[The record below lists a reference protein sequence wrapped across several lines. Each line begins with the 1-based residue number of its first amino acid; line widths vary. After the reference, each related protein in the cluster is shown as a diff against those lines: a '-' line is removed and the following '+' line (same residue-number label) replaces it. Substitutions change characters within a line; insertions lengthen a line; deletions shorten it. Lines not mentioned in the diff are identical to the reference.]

1 MSNVFE
7 EIAGLDKLIHEPARL
22 AILTILSTVE
32 SADFLALQRLTGLTS
47 GNLSV
52 HLSKL
57 AEAKLISDDKR
68 IVGRRTRTLVRIT
81 STGRKALEKHWSQLE
96 TFRASVKKTK
106 RDGKLDGG
114 DV

>member
-1 MSNVFE
+1 MSNVYE

-22 AILTILSTVE
+22 AILTILATSE

-57 AEAKLISDDKR
+57 AEGELLTYDRQFVGKKPKTQVKITAK
-68 IVGRRTRTLVRIT
+68 GRA
-81 STGRKALEKHWSQLE
+81 ALEKHWSQLE
-96 TFRASVKKTK
+96 NFRADVKKLK
-106 RDGKLDGG
+106 SE
-114 DV
+114 

>member
-1 MSNVFE
+1 MGNVFE

-22 AILTILSTVE
+22 AILTILSTSE

-57 AEAKLISDDKR
+57 VEGELITYDKQF
-68 IVGRRTRTLVRIT
+68 VGKKPKTKIKIT
-81 STGRKALEKHWSQLE
+81 KKGQQALEKHWLQLE
-96 TFRASVKKTK
+96 TFRANIQKSQPE
-106 RDGKLDGG
+106 
-114 DV
+114 

>member
-1 MSNVFE
+1 MSNIFE

-22 AILTILSTVE
+22 AIMTILSTVE

-57 AEAKLISDDKR
+57 VEGKLISYDKK
-68 IVGRRTRTLVRIT
+68 IVGKKTKTQVKIT
-81 STGRKALEKHWSQLE
+81 AKGQQTLEKHWNQLE
-96 TFRASVKKTK
+96 TFRANVQKSKS
-106 RDGKLDGG
+106 
-114 DV
+114 

>member
-22 AILTILSTVE
+22 AIMTILSTVE
-32 SADFLALQRLTGLTS
+32 SSDFLALQRLTGLTS

-57 AEAKLISDDKR
+57 EEGELITNDKQF
-68 IVGRRTRTLVRIT
+68 VGKKTRTHVKIT
-81 STGRKALEKHWSQLE
+81 EKGQQALEKHWVQLE
-96 TFRASVKKTK
+96 TFRAIVQKSKPE
-106 RDGKLDGG
+106 
-114 DV
+114 

>member
-1 MSNVFE
+1 MGSVFE

-22 AILTILSTVE
+22 AIMTILSTIE

-57 AEAKLISDDKR
+57 AEGELISYNKQF
-68 IVGRRTRTLVRIT
+68 VGKKPKTEIKI
-81 STGRKALEKHWSQLE
+81 SFKGQQALDKHWNQLE
-96 TFRASVKKTK
+96 NFRA
-106 RDGKLDGG
+106 
-114 DV
+114 DVQKSKST

>member
-22 AILTILSTVE
+22 AIMTILSAGQ
-32 SADFLALQRLTGLTS
+32 SANFLALQRLTGLTS

-57 AEAKLISDDKR
+57 EEGELITLQKKFINKKPKTQIKITKKGQAELKKHWLQ
-68 IVGRRTRTLVRIT
+68 
-81 STGRKALEKHWSQLE
+81 LEK
-96 TFRASVKKTK
+96 FRA
-106 RDGKLDGG
+106 
-114 DV
+114 DVEKWKPE

>member
-1 MSNVFE
+1 MSSVFE

-22 AILTILSTVE
+22 AIMTILSTIE

-57 AEAKLISDDKR
+57 AEGELISYNKQF
-68 IVGRRTRTLVRIT
+68 VGKKPKTEIKISLK
-81 STGRKALEKHWSQLE
+81 GQQALDKHWSQLE
-96 TFRASVKKTK
+96 NFRSDVQKTK
-106 RDGKLDGG
+106 ST
-114 DV
+114 

>member
-7 EIAGLDKLIHEPARL
+7 EIAGLNKLIHEPARL
-22 AILTILSTVE
+22 AIMTILSTVE

-57 AEAKLISDDKR
+57 VEGKLVSYDKK
-68 IVGRRTRTLVRIT
+68 IIGKKTKTEVKLTTKGQQ
-81 STGRKALEKHWSQLE
+81 ALDEHWSKLE
-96 TFRASVKKTK
+96 TFRANAQKSNLT
-106 RDGKLDGG
+106 
-114 DV
+114 

>member
-7 EIAGLDKLIHEPARL
+7 EIVGLDKLIHEPARL
-22 AILTILSTVE
+22 SIMTILSTVE

-57 AEAKLISDDKR
+57 VDGKLISYEKK
-68 IVGRRTRTLVRIT
+68 IVGKKTKTEVKIT
-81 STGRKALEKHWSQLE
+81 DQGQQALEKHWQQLE
-96 TFRASVKKTK
+96 NFRANVLKSKPE
-106 RDGKLDGG
+106 
-114 DV
+114 

>member
-22 AILTILSTVE
+22 AIMTILSTVE

-57 AEAKLISDDKR
+57 TEGKFITYDKK
-68 IVGRRTRTLVRIT
+68 IVGKRTKTQVKIT
-81 STGRKALEKHWSQLE
+81 AKGQQALERHWSQLE
-96 TFRASVKKTK
+96 TFRANIEKSTPE
-106 RDGKLDGG
+106 
-114 DV
+114 

>member
-22 AILTILSTVE
+22 AIMTILSTVE
-32 SADFLALQRLTGLTS
+32 SSDFLALQKLTGLTS

-57 AEAKLISDDKR
+57 VEGKLISYERK
-68 IVGRRTRTLVRIT
+68 IVGKKTKTQVRIT
-81 STGRKALEKHWSQLE
+81 AEGQQAIEKHWLQLE
-96 TFRASVKKTK
+96 TFRVNVQKSKST
-106 RDGKLDGG
+106 
-114 DV
+114 

>member
-22 AILTILSTVE
+22 AIMTILSTVE
-32 SADFLALQRLTGLTS
+32 SADFLALQRLTGLSS

-57 AEAKLISDDKR
+57 TEGKLISYDKK
-68 IVGRRTRTLVRIT
+68 IVGKKTRTQVRIT
-81 STGRKALEKHWSQLE
+81 SKGQQALERHWLRLE
-96 TFRASVKKTK
+96 TFRANIEKSKPE
-106 RDGKLDGG
+106 
-114 DV
+114 

>member
-22 AILTILSTVE
+22 AIMTILSTVE

-57 AEAKLISDDKR
+57 AEGNLISYDKQ
-68 IVGRRTRTLVRIT
+68 IVGKKTKTQVSIT
-81 STGRKALEKHWSQLE
+81 AIGQQALEKHWLQLE
-96 TFRASVKKTK
+96 TFRSHVQKSKPE
-106 RDGKLDGG
+106 
-114 DV
+114 

>member
-22 AILTILSTVE
+22 AIITLLSTVE

-57 AEAKLISDDKR
+57 EEGKLISYSKK
-68 IVGRRTRTLVRIT
+68 IVGKKTKTQVKIT
-81 STGRKALEKHWSQLE
+81 EKGQQALEKHWIKLE
-96 TFRASVKKTK
+96 NFRANAQKS
-106 RDGKLDGG
+106 KLE
-114 DV
+114 

>member
-22 AILTILSTVE
+22 AIMTILVTNE

-57 AEAKLISDDKR
+57 VEGKLISYDKK
-68 IVGRRTRTLVRIT
+68 IVGKKTKTQVKIT
-81 STGRKALEKHWSQLE
+81 TKGQQALEKHWSQLE
-96 TFRASVKKTK
+96 NFRANIQKSKPK
-106 RDGKLDGG
+106 
-114 DV
+114 

>member
-1 MSNVFE
+1 MGNVFE

-22 AILTILSTVE
+22 AIMTVLSTVE

-57 AEAKLISDDKR
+57 VEGKLISYDKK
-68 IVGRRTRTLVRIT
+68 IVGRKTRTQVKIT
-81 STGRKALEKHWSQLE
+81 ARGRQALERHWLQLE
-96 TFRASVKKTK
+96 TFRANVQKS
-106 RDGKLDGG
+106 RLE
-114 DV
+114 

>member
-22 AILTILSTVE
+22 AIMTILSTVE

-57 AEAKLISDDKR
+57 VEGKLISYDKK
-68 IVGRRTRTLVRIT
+68 IVGKKTKTQVKIT
-81 STGRKALEKHWSQLE
+81 AKGQQVLEKHWLQLE
-96 TFRASVKKTK
+96 TFRVNVQKSKPE
-106 RDGKLDGG
+106 
-114 DV
+114 

>member
-1 MSNVFE
+1 MGNVFE
-7 EIAGLDKLIHEPARL
+7 EIVGLDKLIHEPARL

-57 AEAKLISDDKR
+57 EEGKFVTYDRK
-68 IVGRRTRTLVRIT
+68 IVGKKTKTQVKIT
-81 STGRKALEKHWSQLE
+81 SEGQQALEKHWLQLE
-96 TFRASVKKTK
+96 NFRANLQKS
-106 RDGKLDGG
+106 KLE
-114 DV
+114 

>member
-1 MSNVFE
+1 MGNVFE
-7 EIAGLDKLIHEPARL
+7 EIVGLDKLIHEPARL

-57 AEAKLISDDKR
+57 EEGKFVTYDRK
-68 IVGRRTRTLVRIT
+68 IVGKKTKTQVKIT
-81 STGRKALEKHWSQLE
+81 SEGKQALEKHWLQLE
-96 TFRASVKKTK
+96 TFRANVKKTK
-106 RDGKLDGG
+106 SE
-114 DV
+114 

>member
-1 MSNVFE
+1 MSNIFE

-22 AILTILSTVE
+22 AIMTILSTVE

-57 AEAKLISDDKR
+57 VDGKLISYDKK
-68 IVGRRTRTLVRIT
+68 IVGKKTKTQVKIT
-81 STGRKALEKHWSQLE
+81 AKGQQTLEKHWLQLE
-96 TFRASVKKTK
+96 NFRANVQ
-106 RDGKLDGG
+106 KLKP
-114 DV
+114 

>member
-7 EIAGLDKLIHEPARL
+7 AIAGLDKLIHEPARL
-22 AILTILSTVE
+22 AIMTILSTIE

-57 AEAKLISDDKR
+57 TEGNLISYEKT
-68 IVGRRTRTLVRIT
+68 IVGKKTKTRVKIT
-81 STGRKALEKHWSQLE
+81 AKGRAALEKHWQQLE
-96 TFRASVKKTK
+96 TFRANISGSKAE
-106 RDGKLDGG
+106 
-114 DV
+114 

>member
-22 AILTILSTVE
+22 AILTILYINE
-32 SADFLALQRLTGLTS
+32 SADFLALQNLTGLTS

-57 AEAKLISDDKR
+57 ADGELVSYDR
-68 IVGRRTRTLVRIT
+68 QFVGKKPRTKVKIT
-81 STGRKALEKHWSQLE
+81 SQGLQALEKYWSQLE
-96 TFRASVKKTK
+96 NFRADVKKMK
-106 RDGKLDGG
+106 DSAGRG
-114 DV
+114 

>member
-7 EIAGLDKLIHEPARL
+7 EIAGLDKLVHEPARL
-22 AILTILSTVE
+22 AIMTILSTSQ

-57 AEAKLISDDKR
+57 AEGELITYEKQFVEKKPKTQ
-68 IVGRRTRTLVRIT
+68 IKIT
-81 STGRKALEKHWSQLE
+81 KKGQQALEKHWLQLE
-96 TFRASVKKTK
+96 NFRDNVQKWKPE
-106 RDGKLDGG
+106 
-114 DV
+114 

>member
-1 MSNVFE
+1 MGNVFE

-22 AILTILSTVE
+22 AIMTILSTVE

-57 AEAKLISDDKR
+57 AEGMLISYEKT
-68 IVGRRTRTLVRIT
+68 IVGKKTKTRVNIT
-81 STGRKALEKHWSQLE
+81 AKGRQALEKHWVQLE
-96 TFRASVKKTK
+96 TFRTNVKNSNTQ
-106 RDGKLDGG
+106 
-114 DV
+114 

>member
-22 AILTILSTVE
+22 AIMTILSTVE
-32 SADFLALQRLTGLTS
+32 SADFLALQHLTGLTS

-57 AEAKLISDDKR
+57 VEGKLISYDKK
-68 IVGRRTRTLVRIT
+68 IVGKKTKTQVKIT
-81 STGRKALEKHWSQLE
+81 AKGRQTLEKHWLQLE
-96 TFRASVKKTK
+96 NFRANVQKSKP
-106 RDGKLDGG
+106 
-114 DV
+114 

>member
-22 AILTILSTVE
+22 AILTILSTVA

-57 AEAKLISDDKR
+57 ADGKLITYDKR
-68 IVGRRTRTLVRIT
+68 IVGKKTKTRVKIT
-81 STGRKALEKHWSQLE
+81 SMGQQALAKHWSQLE
-96 TFRASVKKTK
+96 TFRASVQKS
-106 RDGKLDGG
+106 KLER
-114 DV
+114 